1 MASGQSMEKTTDHRF
16 QPGTLI
22 NCRKRLWR
30 VDYQEGNVLNATAV
44 DESTKKTKIY
54 LPIENVTPGNLPA
67 PSPNVVGT
75 HQAQKLMLDA
85 FRLSMVNSTTPLR
98 SLQLSRAIP
107 IPYQLVPVAMALEQE
122 RVRLLIADDVGLGK
136 TIEAGLVIQELRARG
151 KAKRLLVICPASLR
165 EQWREA
171 LEYFFHI
178 KAYVYSR
185 ENRRRL
191 ERDLPAGTNLLEF
204 HDAFVVSVDYAKAVE
219 VKSLI
224 LDTPW
229 DIVLIDEAHQVAK
242 PHQASPD
249 HKIKKDRWRFA
260 LDIKNSKNVRHLLL
274 LTATPHNGYTDS
286 FASLID
292 LLDVGA
298 VTGPEH
304 QPIIHKHI
312 ARKHIVQRRR
322 IDVEEWLLNSNS
334 QASFPTRDQDEKII
348 RPTHEELETIKAVH
362 DYGETILDHAK
373 DAQKRIR
380 VLAGWTVLHLHKRAL
395 SSPEALRCSLRNRR
409 KALSQRLEKISAE
422 DPGLSEQDARANVLD
437 EQVSELFDED
447 EIIIRSE
454 KVAPGSPEM
463 LRAEISILDDLKE
476 QANKVTPAR
485 DSKLQELI
493 KNVLRDMLRVQDK
506 VIIFTK
512 YRDTMNYVAKQLRS
526 SARYKHVEVFTLD
539 GTLNEIQRHER
550 FGEFSK
556 AQKGVLVATDAISEG
571 INLQH
576 IASQIIHYE
585 LPWNPNRLEQRNGR
599 VDRFGQRAKVVK
611 IRTLVM
617 DETLDATILKVLVQK
632 SNRIRTDYGFSPPYF
647 GDETSVLD
655 LIREHGMSVSA
666 GTTQLSFFDDIETSG
681 PDKEDPF
688 SDEVLERIKKDSFY
702 GQADLSLD
710 FINEQIVKTYQTI
723 GTPQAIQDF
732 VFSGLNR
739 FNCTVTENKDGT
751 YKIKIQHPDLSLPG
765 IPNEIPR
772 VTFDPARGL
781 DATDIEVF
789 DLGHPLVRR
798 LIDLIKLEAFEAD
811 KGAYGRSAAILTRD
825 VSETSAILTLM
836 VRYVTQT
843 TPAEIFEDL
852 VTIALPVYS
861 ERTLSEAEISQIM
874 GATPTSGSL
883 SQEEI
888 QEVLGDV
895 LARYD
900 LKKIISEHIA
910 ARKDYIVA
918 ERKAIREDLHREA
931 EWLEKT
937 EELFVGSWD
946 LLAVKIL
953 WPA

>member
-1 MASGQSMEKTTDHRF
+1 MEKTIDPRF

-30 VDYQEGNVLNATAV
+30 VDYQEGNILNATAV
-44 DESTKKTKIY
+44 DESSKQTKIY
-54 LPIENVTPGNLPA
+54 LPAEHVTPGNLPA
-67 PSPNVVGT
+67 PSPTEIGT

-98 SLQLSRAIP
+98 SLQFSRAIP
-107 IPYQLVPVAMALEQE
+107 VPYQLVPVAMALEQE

-191 ERDLPAGTNLLEF
+191 ERNLPAGTNLLAF

-242 PHQASPD
+242 PHQSRPE
-249 HKIKKDRWRFA
+249 HKIKKDRWQLA
-260 LDIKNSKNVRHLLL
+260 TDIRNSPNVDHLLL

-292 LLDVGA
+292 LLDVDA
-298 VTGPEH
+298 VSGPIH
-304 QPIIHKHI
+304 QPIINTKI

-322 IDVEEWLLNSNS
+322 VDVEEWLLKGDSI
-334 QASFPTRDQDEKII
+334 ATFPTRDQDERII
-348 RPTHEELETIKAVH
+348 QPTHEELETIKAVQN
-362 DYGETILDHAK
+362 YGEIILNNAK
-373 DAQKRIR
+373 DAHKRIR
-380 VLAGWTVLHLHKRAL
+380 VLAGWAVLHLHKRAL

-409 KALSQRLEKISAE
+409 NALVQRLEKIGAD

-437 EQVSELFDED
+437 EQVSDLFDED

-463 LRAEISILDDLKE
+463 LQAEISILDGLIA
-476 QANKVTPAR
+476 QANKVTPSR

-493 KNVLRDMLRVQDK
+493 KNVLRDMLRVKDK

-512 YRDTMNYVAKQLRS
+512 YRDTMNYVAKQLES
-526 SARYKHVEVFTLD
+526 SARYQHVDIFILD
-539 GTLNEIQRHER
+539 GTLNEIQRYER
-550 FGEFSK
+550 FGEFLK
-556 AQKGVLVATDAISEG
+556 ARKGVLVATDAISEG

-599 VDRFGQRAKVVK
+599 VDRFGQKEPEVK
-611 IRTLVM
+611 IRTMVL

-632 SNRIRTDYGFSPPYF
+632 SNQIRKDYGFSPPYF
-647 GDETSVLD
+647 GDETSILD
-655 LIREHGMSVSA
+655 LIREHGMTVSA
-666 GTTQLSFFDDIETSG
+666 GTTQLSYFDNLETKG
-681 PDKEDPF
+681 TGEEDPF
-688 SDEVLERIKKDSFY
+688 SDEVLERIKNDSFY
-702 GQADLSLD
+702 GQSDLSLE
-710 FINEQIVKTYQTI
+710 FINEQIVKTHQTI

-739 FNCTVTENKDGT
+739 FNCSVTENKDGT
-751 YKIKIQHPDLSLPG
+751 FKINIQHPDLSLPG

-772 VTFDPARGL
+772 ATFDAARGL
-781 DATDIEVF
+781 NGTEIEVF

-798 LIDLIKLEAFEAD
+798 LIDLIKLEAFNAE
-811 KGAYGRSAAILTRD
+811 KGAYGRSAAILTGD
-825 VSETSAILTLM
+825 VSETSAILTLL

-843 TPAEIFEDL
+843 NPAEIFEDL
-852 VTIALPVYS
+852 VTIAFPVYS
-861 ERTLSEAEISQIM
+861 ERTLSDAETSRM
-874 GATPTSGSL
+874 MNAAPASGSL
-883 SQEEI
+883 SNDEV

-895 LARYD
+895 LSRYD
-900 LKKIISEHIA
+900 LKKVIEENIA
-910 ARKDYIVA
+910 ARKKHIAA
-918 ERKAIREDLHREA
+918 ERKTIRESLQRDA
-931 EWLEKT
+931 EWLEKA
-937 EELFVGSWD
+937 EELSIGSWD